1 VGKGIY
7 EGETIVAK
15 WTIDG
20 VAKQHEYEDYPSVER
35 EVDVGGADYLRKVQ
49 GYIDRLIEE
58 MEEE

>member
-1 VGKGIY
+1 M
-7 EGETIVAK
+7 AK

-58 MEEE
+58 MEGE